1 MSNSMLNKEQVFNQI
16 VELQQ
21 SIESLDDILGRIEY
35 LHDSQNHVESEEG
48 KTVVSE
54 LIPDVAIQKVKAMGE
69 IVIAREETIHKL
81 LDFYLSVYQKLENA
95 EEK

>member
-1 MSNSMLNKEQVFNQI
+1 MCAKANQDKGATPIEKNVI
-16 VELQQ
+16 V
-21 SIESLDDILGRIEY
+21 
-35 LHDSQNHVESEEG
+35 

>member
-1 MSNSMLNKEQVFNQI
+1 M
-16 VELQQ
+16 
-21 SIESLDDILGRIEY
+21 
-35 LHDSQNHVESEEG
+35 
-48 KTVVSE
+48 SE